1 MSDDKVMITL
11 SYKGKS
17 VTFDDDTL
25 RRANSALSGGFAGKE
40 DKIGKPAVGNY
51 LCPHCGDFIDA
62 SWHDHY
68 EITGDSCD
76 CGCSYNCTRPGG
88 CKETDE

>member
-40 DKIGKPAVGNY
+40 DKIGRPVGGTDY
-51 LCPHCGDFIDA
+51 FGCLGCGRILSVDSKCRDKEVEDRCVLCCPCQPP
-62 SWHDHY
+62 
-68 EITGDSCD
+68 CD
-76 CGCSYNCTRPGG
+76 
-88 CKETDE
+88 KESVE